1 MANALVYCWWL
12 RRFLQ
17 VLNFFRHSSSH
28 SRREEMMG
36 RNKLMVAGVGQAEW
50 QQTQG
55 QASSTDTW
63 ELGEHWQ
70 PQPLGNGIYN
80 KPSLV
85 YISTEHCNTGEG
97 DNNVLTSYYPTTY
110 LSPPHHVKMDWGF
123 WWKEFPLGDQYVT
136 TMNLTDNLKNWE
148 QRRKHTKL
156 LIRFFPGK

>member
-1 MANALVYCWWL
+1 MANALVCCWWL

-85 YISTEHCNTGEG
+85 YIYWALCNTDEG
-97 DNNVLTSYYPTTY
+97 NNNVLTSYYPTTY
-110 LSPPHHVKMDWGF
+110 IPPPSRENRLSFLMERVPVGRSIDESHR
-123 WWKEFPLGDQYVT
+123 QS
-136 TMNLTDNLKNWE
+136 LKNWE
-148 QRRKHTKL
+148 ERRKHTKL
-156 LIRFFPGK
+156 FFPDE